1 MTAAIILA
9 GGLGTRLRSVLPDLP
24 KPMAPVN
31 GRPFLEHLMDY
42 WIHQGVDA
50 FVLSVGYKKEVII
63 DHFGSS
69 YRSVPVHYSIED
81 IPLGTGGALLL
92 AARGLTEP
100 LIVLNG
106 DTFFEVSITRLISF
120 HKNKSADLSLSLFRP
135 DDQHRFGGVEL
146 DESGALKSLSGE
158 SLGSQMLANGG
169 TYFMC
174 PKMLMYTGCAAVE
187 ACSFER
193 DLIPKFLA
201 QGRKVFGTP
210 FSGRFIDI
218 GIPSDFQRAG
228 SVLKGSEYR
237 QC

>member
-1 MTAAIILA
+1 MITAIILA

-42 WIHQGVDA
+42 WIDQGVDA
-50 FVLSVGYKKEVII
+50 FILSVGYKKEVVI
-63 DHFGSS
+63 DYFGSS
-69 YRSVPVHYSIED
+69 YRSVPIRYSVED
-81 IPLGTGGALLL
+81 TPLGTGGALIL

-106 DTFFEVSITRLISF
+106 DTFFEVSLTELASF
-120 HKNKSADLSLSLFRP
+120 QKSKSADLSLSLFRT
-135 DDQHRFGGVEL
+135 DDQQRFGGVEL
-146 DESGALKSLSGE
+146 DKSGALNSLSGE
-158 SLGSQMLANGG
+158 SLRPQTLANGG

-174 PKMLMYTGCAAVE
+174 PKLLMNAGCATGE
-187 ACSFER
+187 ACSFEK

-201 QGRKVFGTP
+201 QGRKVFGIP

-218 GIPSDFQRAG
+218 GIPSDFMKAG
-228 SVLKGSEYR
+228 SVLKGSEGCR
-237 QC
+237 C